1 VIWLAINSFFI
12 VFMFLILHFRVV
24 FKFNYFIIMTGSI
37 VTDKL
42 PSVCNL
48 NFHLIFSIHLL
59 ALYNNCNDLC
69 IDCTTLR
76 LM

>member
-1 VIWLAINSFFI
+1 
-12 VFMFLILHFRVV
+12 
-24 FKFNYFIIMTGSI
+24 MTGSI

-42 PSVCNL
+42 TLVCNW
-48 NFHLIFSIHLL
+48 NFHMILSTHLL

-76 LM
+76 LKYKAG